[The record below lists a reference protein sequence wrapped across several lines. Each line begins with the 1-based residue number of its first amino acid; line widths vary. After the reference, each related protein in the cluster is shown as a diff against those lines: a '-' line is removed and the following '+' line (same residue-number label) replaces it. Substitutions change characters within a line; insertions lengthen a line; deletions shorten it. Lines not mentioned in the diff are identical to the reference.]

1 MEAPFFSTAMHPMP
15 FPCRGHTKHTHT
27 DRGCIYTHT
36 HTRSHTRTCTRTDR
50 QTHPHTRPRPE
61 THTHKHT
68 PTHTHTRKHT
78 HTHTHTHK
86 QTNKHTHTHTHTHSH
101 THIHTHKHTHT
112 CTHIHTYTH
121 TQTLAPSIA
130 LCPSSG
136 MPFAGHAELAAP
148 GRTSLHHRSGVYAP
162 SSAGKT
168 GGCPAGRSEAV
179 RLLIGYPG

>member
-1 MEAPFFSTAMHPMP
+1 M
-15 FPCRGHTKHTHT
+15 
-27 DRGCIYTHT
+27 
-36 HTRSHTRTCTRTDR
+36 
-50 QTHPHTRPRPE
+50 
-61 THTHKHT
+61 HT
-68 PTHTHTRKHT
+68 PTHTHIHT
-78 HTHTHTHK
+78 HMHAPT
-86 QTNKHTHTHTHTHSH
+86 H
-101 THIHTHKHTHT
+101 THIHTHTHT
-112 CTHIHTYTH
+112 YTRTHTRTHIHTYTH